1 MRVFRQMPQA
11 SVNFAHR
18 RQSPP
23 LSLDRSSSTSSY
35 TQMTNSGLATQVATQ
50 LVNQVGQTR
59 DLGFEPFQFVAE
71 FPTVKPQL
79 LD

>member
-1 MRVFRQMPQA
+1 MRVFRQTRQA
-11 SVNFAHR
+11 SVDFAHR

-23 LSLDRSSSTSSY
+23 LSLNRSSSAMSY
-35 TQMTNSGLATQVATQ
+35 TQMTNSELATQVTTQ

-59 DLGFEPFQFVAE
+59 NLGFEPFQFVAE
-71 FPTVKPQL
+71 FPIVKPQL